1 MAPYTGLPS
10 RPGPVRSGP
19 VPNSAAGLGKS
30 GEKIGSNDREPHACP
45 RPGPWRP
52 PRASPQG
59 SGRSSPAQPGPAQ
72 PGPTATREGRQ
83 KAPGREGPTSDRRG
97 HSLRVPAPGGPR
109 GPRGPRGRGGG
120 REESTGGCWSTRP
133 GSPHPGSLPGS
144 AAATPPHTRR
154 FNLRQVRQ
162 PPAPRRQRDNHA
174 NVAVLLELRPG
185 HCDQI
190 TSLADVADAPEG
202 KRYIKAA
209 ARWRPTTDRNVSGD
223 SPRSRGREG
232 AQPAARPPDLVP
244 GHSGCRLS
252 APGRRRASASGAPGR
267 PAGTARPRQPKG
279 HSKNASGWLPLE
291 RGGTPATRLP
301 GRPRRTCAENSPHTP
316 GGPRAPVRHGRPR
329 AAQAAPALPGGLRHI
344 SAGREGGRRTVKP
357 KPRERVLPEQQRT
370 DEPFFFFFL
379 TFIYF

>member
-1 MAPYTGLPS
+1 MPPPGPMAPSAGFPS
-10 RPGPVRSGP
+10 RLRTVLTSPARPGPARPDRDAGGKTKGAWQGRTDERPTGPQSPGGGPGRSPRSPRSPRSG
-19 VPNSAAGLGKS
+19 
-30 GEKIGSNDREPHACP
+30 
-45 RPGPWRP
+45 
-52 PRASPQG
+52 
-59 SGRSSPAQPGPAQ
+59 
-72 PGPTATREGRQ
+72 
-83 KAPGREGPTSDRRG
+83 
-97 HSLRVPAPGGPR
+97 
-109 GPRGPRGRGGG
+109 GGG

-202 KRYIKAA
+202 KRYIKAD

-223 SPRSRGREG
+223 SSRSRGREG

-252 APGRRRASASGAPGR
+252 VPGRRRASASGAPGR

-316 GGPRAPVRHGRPR
+316 GGPWAPVRHGRPR

-370 DEPFFFFFL
+370 DEPFFFFF
-379 TFIYF
+379 FFKIY

>member
-1 MAPYTGLPS
+1 MPPPGPMAPSAGFPS
-10 RPGPVRSGP
+10 RLRTVLTSPARPGPARPSPARPDRDAGGKTKGAWQGRTDERPTGPQSPGGGPGRSPRSG
-19 VPNSAAGLGKS
+19 
-30 GEKIGSNDREPHACP
+30 
-45 RPGPWRP
+45 
-52 PRASPQG
+52 
-59 SGRSSPAQPGPAQ
+59 
-72 PGPTATREGRQ
+72 
-83 KAPGREGPTSDRRG
+83 
-97 HSLRVPAPGGPR
+97 
-109 GPRGPRGRGGG
+109 GGG

-202 KRYIKAA
+202 KRYIKAD

-223 SPRSRGREG
+223 SSRSRGREG

-252 APGRRRASASGAPGR
+252 VPGRRRASASGAPGR

-370 DEPFFFFFL
+370 DEPFFFFF
-379 TFIYF
+379 FF

>member
-1 MAPYTGLPS
+1 MLF
-10 RPGPVRSGP
+10 RS
-19 VPNSAAGLGKS
+19 
-30 GEKIGSNDREPHACP
+30 
-45 RPGPWRP
+45 
-52 PRASPQG
+52 
-59 SGRSSPAQPGPAQ
+59 
-72 PGPTATREGRQ
+72 
-83 KAPGREGPTSDRRG
+83 
-97 HSLRVPAPGGPR
+97 
-109 GPRGPRGRGGG
+109 
-120 REESTGGCWSTRP
+120 STRP

-344 SAGREGGRRTVKP
+344 SAGREGGRETDGQTETTRESTPRTT
-357 KPRERVLPEQQRT
+357 T
-370 DEPFFFFFL
+370 DGRAFFFFFL